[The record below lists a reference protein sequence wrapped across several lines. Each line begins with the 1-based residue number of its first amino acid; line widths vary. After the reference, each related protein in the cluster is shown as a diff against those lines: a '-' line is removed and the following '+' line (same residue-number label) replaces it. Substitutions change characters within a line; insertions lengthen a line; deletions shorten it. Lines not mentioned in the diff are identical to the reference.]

1 MLVIMAFRS
10 IDCRRSGNR
19 ETLREVSRSKER
31 PRRAVY
37 QAKYKVERKRHGK
50 CHMFEIEK
58 RIVKTYQDFIGEQF
72 IKNENVRNS
81 LEKLSWEAVQ
91 YRVCM
96 V

>member
-1 MLVIMAFRS
+1 
-10 IDCRRSGNR
+10 
-19 ETLREVSRSKER
+19 
-31 PRRAVY
+31 
-37 QAKYKVERKRHGK
+37 
-50 CHMFEIEK
+50 MFEIEK

-81 LEKLSWEAVQ
+81 LEKLSWEVVQ